1 MLGSEP
7 QLYFYARRRTAAG
20 HIFTYPFVERHP
32 FAQQMQQQMCREI
45 EAARP
50 EFIVFVDIPTPGG
63 WSAPISTAFCSTCCP
78 GCLKS
83 YYRPV
88 GLVDMV
94 SLERTDYY
102 SDDQLAQADPHGPN
116 RISIFQ
122 RKK

>member
-1 MLGSEP
+1 
-7 QLYFYARRRTAAG
+7 
-20 HIFTYPFVERHP
+20 
-32 FAQQMQQQMCREI
+32 MQQQMCREI

-50 EFIVFVDIPTPGG
+50 EFIVFVDIPSSWWMVSPDFDHFLLD
-63 WSAPISTAFCSTCCP
+63 WSQRY
-78 GCLKS
+78 LKS

-102 SDDQLAQADPHGPN
+102 WDDQLAQADPHGPN
-116 RISIFQ
+116 RIWIFR